1 MKEELQDST
10 EEQTYCVFKVSER
23 EFLLP
28 AEVVKEVVEVVRIF
42 PIPGAPEYVYGAFPL
57 RGKIIPAI
65 DLSKIYPMEEP
76 SYNNAKLLIVD
87 VANENIGFLSEIT
100 PFFVSFEI
108 DIPVEDL
115 IDVKRF
121 FETYRIR

>member
-1 MKEELQDST
+1 MRRQEEDVM
-10 EEQTYCVFKVSER
+10 EERTYCVFKVSER

-28 AEVVKEVVEVVRIF
+28 AETVREVVEIVRIF

-76 SYNNAKLLIVD
+76 SYTNAKLLIVD
-87 VANENIGFLSEIT
+87 VANENIGFLSETT
-100 PFFVSFEI
+100 PFFVSFDL

>member
-1 MKEELQDST
+1 VRGRQEDTMEER
-10 EEQTYCVFKVSER
+10 TYCVFKVSER
-23 EFLLP
+23 EYLLP
-28 AEVVKEVVEVVRIF
+28 AETVREVVEIVRIF

-76 SYNNAKLLIVD
+76 SYSNARLLIVD
-87 VANENIGFLSEIT
+87 VANENIGFLSETT
-100 PFFVSFEI
+100 PFFVSFDV